1 MQITDIIEPMKKWL
15 RDTVLIP
22 VLITIICSFLF
33 MLWGAWYTG
42 VKLHSPFS
50 QQWLKTVFSAPVQL
64 WFVLIMSGMS
74 ILIGFLGYASK
85 RKFDELLKKNESLK
99 QRWEPEVRQHD
110 DRLFREGIGILPDNV
125 LIEILDSLQTD
136 DSYLSSESRQLR
148 AFTYFFSQ
156 VGNQY
161 LDSMLSVKVVDF
173 KSALNQLLAFLGGN
187 FFVYPEHQS
196 GNDLKLC
203 MYPRLNDD
211 RDGDG
216 KLESAL
222 KYRAFEEQLDCLVR
236 EVRRTH
242 NDYRLAA
249 KNYLYV

>member
-1 MQITDIIEPMKKWL
+1 
-15 RDTVLIP
+15 
-22 VLITIICSFLF
+22 
-33 MLWGAWYTG
+33 
-42 VKLHSPFS
+42 
-50 QQWLKTVFSAPVQL
+50 
-64 WFVLIMSGMS
+64 
-74 ILIGFLGYASK
+74 
-85 RKFDELLKKNESLK
+85 
-99 QRWEPEVRQHD
+99 
-110 DRLFREGIGILPDNV
+110 
-125 LIEILDSLQTD
+125 
-136 DSYLSSESRQLR
+136 
-148 AFTYFFSQ
+148 
-156 VGNQY
+156 
-161 LDSMLSVKVVDF
+161 MLSVKVVDF

>member
-1 MQITDIIEPMKKWL
+1 MAQGYGANSSAHHDYLQLFVHALGCMVYRSEIALAILSAMAEDRIL
-15 RDTVLIP
+15 RPRAALVCADNVRY
-22 VLITIICSFLF
+22 VNS
-33 MLWGAWYTG
+33 
-42 VKLHSPFS
+42 
-50 QQWLKTVFSAPVQL
+50 
-64 WFVLIMSGMS
+64 
-74 ILIGFLGYASK
+74 IGFLGYASK